1 MNKKTP
7 GKNANKKSHS
17 IMTTARA
24 DLKHGAAKVESA
36 FKEGS
41 SKVGSAL
48 KEGSATVESR
58 LKKPGSPE
66 RMAVGVAAA
75 AGTALVAAATLGV
88 GPTALAGV
96 AGYAAYRGMK
106 KGEKKVPAAT
116 GHHKH

>member
-7 GKNANKKSHS
+7 AKHANRKSHNM
-17 IMTTARA
+17 MTTAQA
-24 DLKHGAAKVESA
+24 NLKHGAAKVESA
-36 FKEGS
+36 LKEGS

-66 RMAVGVAAA
+66 RVAVGVAAA
-75 AGTALVAAATLGV
+75 AGGALVAAATLGV